1 MVGLRGLSEEEEV
14 CEADRRRIV
23 EGIRWMKIG
32 GVVRMSRGGEGRGV
46 GFRLGDGE
54 GERQE
59 GERGERRES
68 PEVILGDSASSYVV
82 DGNGDREGNE
92 EDEDESYRP
101 PEEEEEEEEEDTPRG
116 RRAGSRGHTH
126 GAEAE
131 APAERSKWSEVPSL
145 QMDRS
150 SQQESIERADEIRMP
165 SVPPQGITPAN
176 LLIGRHTDAYKA
188 MTANAVPLIPPPSE
202 QPSMQTPSR
211 KRTRPFEIAASDDS
225 SSFDPISPQRYAN
238 STPRR
243 SAKRMRSSTPLSGSR
258 RTSAPGRLFAS
269 PRKAGSLSDFE
280 NLKLS
285 QSNGKCSATSGF
297 GGPERIQFKEE
308 KRRDTS
314 DAGVYEIVRDLRDK
328 YPDSSFETD
337 HGNIK
342 CLDCDKSLKATFHGL
357 VTHER
362 SKAHQN
368 NIKEKR
374 ANPVFKQAAFKDAMM
389 FPPPKAMDLGID
401 FSISQQPLAVYAQ
414 KAAQN
419 LASTREQYLKAL
431 ENENQTGSIRMSFL
445 ESRQEKADKLNMAKI
460 ERLKEGLDAVGE
472 KVKTLEHD
480 VTEKVEGSEDK
491 TRIQLLE
498 VQERIDMAEG
508 KNEEQLKSMESRI
521 KETSEYCNV
530 ELEKMLTSLAK
541 SDHRNVD
548 RIDDLKTDLRK
559 LDEGMEEQLCALKA
573 KIIDL
578 EGLNTES
585 QREDLEASIR
595 ELESS
600 DLKSRNLRAKMEAR
614 LNDIEN
620 SIRESDKLCLSLVAQ
635 IVDLQTSQEQS
646 KAATSHLHSRIE
658 ELEKANAQK
667 EEEVHDLEANLQMLS
682 EDLQRQREGNL
693 QYQKTIKDQI
703 EAHFQFTEKRERNA
717 EEAAAERKEEARER
731 ERVLE
736 ERLMGAFERRL
747 ERVERE
753 NREEREVDRRKIIK
767 LKERNKELQDEL
779 DDLKGDLLPLI
790 MADLEGGLESVVG
803 LKEKVEML
811 EGLAVRMGV
820 PLESKTRAVSER
832 REEISVQ

>member
-1 MVGLRGLSEEEEV
+1 MIS
-14 CEADRRRIV
+14 
-23 EGIRWMKIG
+23 
-32 GVVRMSRGGEGRGV
+32 
-46 GFRLGDGE
+46 
-54 GERQE
+54 
-59 GERGERRES
+59 
-68 PEVILGDSASSYVV
+68 
-82 DGNGDREGNE
+82 
-92 EDEDESYRP
+92 
-101 PEEEEEEEEEDTPRG
+101 
-116 RRAGSRGHTH
+116 
-126 GAEAE
+126 
-131 APAERSKWSEVPSL
+131 
-145 QMDRS
+145 
-150 SQQESIERADEIRMP
+150 
-165 SVPPQGITPAN
+165 
-176 LLIGRHTDAYKA
+176 
-188 MTANAVPLIPPPSE
+188 NAVPLIPPPSE

-243 SAKRMRSSTPLSGSR
+243 SAKRMRSGTPLSGSR

-269 PRKAGSLSDFE
+269 PRKAGSVYDFE

-285 QSNGKCSATSGF
+285 QSSGKCSATFGF
-297 GGPERIQFKEE
+297 RGAEGIRFKEE
-308 KRRDTS
+308 KKRDTS
-314 DAGVYEIVRDLRDK
+314 DAGVHEIVRDLRDK

-337 HGNIK
+337 NGNIR

-374 ANPVFKQAAFKDAMM
+374 ANPVFKQAAFKDTMI
-389 FPPPKAMDLGID
+389 FPPPKALDLGID

-445 ESRQEKADKLNMAKI
+445 ESRQEKAEKLNTAKI
-460 ERLKEGLDAVGE
+460 EKLKEGLDVVGE
-472 KVKTLEHD
+472 KVFTFEHNL
-480 VTEKVEGSEDK
+480 TEKVEGSEQK
-491 TRIQLLE
+491 TRVQILE
-498 VQERIDMAEG
+498 VKERIDMAEG

-530 ELEKMLTSLAK
+530 ELDKMLTSLAK

-559 LDEGMEEQLCALKA
+559 LDDGMEEQISALKA

-600 DLKSRNLRAKMEAR
+600 DLESRTLRAKMEAR

-620 SIRESDKLCLSLVAQ
+620 SIRESDKHTLSLGAQ
-635 IVDLQTSQEQS
+635 ISEMQTSQEETKATTSQLQS
-646 KAATSHLHSRIE
+646 RVE
-658 ELEKANAQK
+658 ELEKAHAQK

-703 EAHFQFTEKRERNA
+703 EAHFQFTEKKERNA
-717 EEAAAERKEEARER
+717 EKANAKREEDARER
-731 ERVLE
+731 ELALE
-736 ERLMGAFERRL
+736 ERLMGVFERRL
-747 ERVERE
+747 ERVEKE
-753 NREEREVDRRKIIK
+753 IREEREVDRRKMIK

-811 EGLAVRMGV
+811 ESLAVRMGV
-820 PLESKTRAVSER
+820 PLETRTTAVSER